1 MSRRRAGRELHP
13 LAWWL
18 WAIGMAIAASRT
30 TNPLLL
36 VLLIGVVGY
45 VVAACRPARSSASG
59 FRGYLILG
67 LVVIGIRT
75 VFHIVFGGGLGG
87 TVLVTLPEVPLP
99 QWAAGI
105 RLGGSVSAEGLVSAL
120 YDGLRLAT
128 LLICVGAAV
137 TLADPRKLLRTLPG
151 ALYEL
156 GLVVVVAVSLAP
168 QLVEAALRVRR
179 ARSLRGGG
187 AKGLRAIRAIAMP
200 VLAIALDRAVSLAA
214 AMDSRGY
221 GRAGDQSPMLRR
233 LTGGLL
239 LGGLLGVALGAYGV
253 LDTSV
258 PGSVGLPSLVIGVVA
273 SVAGLAASSRR
284 ATRTRYRDEPL
295 DARSVFVAASGV
307 VAAEA
312 LIFTSLTDVL
322 AAFPSTYPVLLP
334 QLPLL
339 AVGGL
344 LFAALPAVLA
354 PAPVATSPR
363 AMPSA
368 VVAREPETAG
378 RS

>member
-18 WAIGMAIAASRT
+18 WALGMATAASRT

-36 VLLIGVVGY
+36 LLLIGVVGY
-45 VVAACRPARSSASG
+45 VVAACRPARSSAGG

-75 VFHIVFGGGLGG
+75 VFHIVFGGGLGE

-99 QWAAGI
+99 DWAAGI

-128 LLICVGAAV
+128 LLICIGAAV
-137 TLADPRKLLRTLPG
+137 TLADPRRLLRTLPG

-179 ARSLRGGG
+179 ARALRGGTG
-187 AKGLRAIRAIAMP
+187 KGLRAVRSVAMP
-200 VLAIALDRAVSLAA
+200 VLAMALDRAVSLAA

-221 GRAGDQSPMLRR
+221 GRAGDQSPGLRR

-239 LGGLLGVALGAYGV
+239 LGGLLGVSLGAYGV

-258 PGSVGLPSLVIGVVA
+258 PGAVGLPSLVVGVVA

-307 VAAEA
+307 AAAQA
-312 LIFTSLTDVL
+312 LIVTSLTDVL
-322 AAFPSTYPVLLP
+322 GAFPSTYPVVIP

-339 AVGGL
+339 AVAGL
-344 LFAALPAVLA
+344 LIAALPSWLA
-354 PAPVATSPR
+354 PAP
-363 AMPSA
+363 SA
-368 VVAREPETAG
+368 VTASVAPTVVVRREPQPAG